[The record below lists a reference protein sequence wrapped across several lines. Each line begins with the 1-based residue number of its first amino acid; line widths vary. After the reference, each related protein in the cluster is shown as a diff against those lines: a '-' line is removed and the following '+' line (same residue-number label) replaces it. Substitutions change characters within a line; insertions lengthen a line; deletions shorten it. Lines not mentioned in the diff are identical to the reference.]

1 MKTARV
7 VLALLKRTLFLLR
20 RPGRRDGPRLLALA
34 SDAVL
39 SLFKSR
45 ELDYPDVQLLRTI
58 TSRPHAALK
67 HFVKKWLRSSCS
79 LDLVLGTLEEYR
91 KSERCLSRME
101 LAAEAASSP
110 ATPECFG
117 ECPTWWARKSFKDK
131 VLEC

>member
-1 MKTARV
+1 MKTARI

-20 RPGRRDGPRLLALA
+20 RRGKRDGPRLLALA

-67 HFVKKWLRSSCS
+67 QVSYQLFNQSIQNSLKVDQSVLFLFEDHIQSCLLQLFQVLLQH
-79 LDLVLGTLEEYR
+79 LDLLV
-91 KSERCLSRME
+91 
-101 LAAEAASSP
+101 
-110 ATPECFG
+110 
-117 ECPTWWARKSFKDK
+117 
-131 VLEC
+131 